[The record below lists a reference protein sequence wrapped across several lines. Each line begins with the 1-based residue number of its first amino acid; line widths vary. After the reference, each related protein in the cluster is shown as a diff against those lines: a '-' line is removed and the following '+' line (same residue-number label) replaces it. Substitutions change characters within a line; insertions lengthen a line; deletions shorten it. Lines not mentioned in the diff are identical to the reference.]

1 MRKYTLPNPLTTTVI
16 ILVAGIF
23 SAVAAMAAAP
33 INEVVP
39 IDPAGVDKLIKQRDC
54 PVIIIA
60 MAPWCS
66 PCREE
71 LPILQKLYEKYREK
85 GLSLIGVSLDV
96 SGPAGM
102 QPLVD
107 RMELSFP
114 VYWGGEKVM
123 AAYKISAV
131 PTLLVVKEG
140 KVEKKILGKRS
151 ERFLENQI
159 LSLIGTCEKP

>member
-1 MRKYTLPNPLTTTVI
+1 MRKHILSKPRTTTVI
-16 ILVAGIF
+16 ILFAAIY
-23 SAVAAMAAAP
+23 SAVVSMAAASE
-33 INEVVP
+33 NEVVP
-39 IDPAGVDKLIKQRDC
+39 IDPAGVETLIKQQDC

-66 PCREE
+66 PCRAE
-71 LPILQKLYEKYREK
+71 LPILQKLYEKYREN
-85 GLSLIGVSLDV
+85 GLALIGVSLDI
-96 SGPAGM
+96 SGPAAM
-102 QPLVD
+102 QPIVD

-123 AAYKISAV
+123 EAYKISAV

-151 ERFLENQI
+151 ERFLEKEI